1 MLSEKWKSTLKKAAQ
16 KLTGFKKRAFM
27 AEVTEDYFDGSPRKA
42 ETYLGWSRQAIR
54 LTARSANATGLK
66 ERETGIICVDNYQ
79 ARGRKKTEEIL
90 ANLPEDIKSLIETYS
105 QADPKFQS
113 TFAYAKVSGRAVREA
128 LINDCGYSSEELPC
142 RQTIGE
148 ILNRMGYRLKKHK
161 RSNP

>member
-27 AEVTEDYFDGSPRKA
+27 AEVTEDYFEGSPRKA
-42 ETYLGWSRQAIR
+42 ETQLGWSRQAI
-54 LTARSANATGLK
+54 ATGLK
-66 ERETGIICVDNYQ
+66 ERETGILCVDNYR

-90 ANLPEDIKSLIETYS
+90 PKLEADIKTLVETYC
-105 QADPKFQS
+105 QADPKFKS
-113 TFAYAKVSGRAVREA
+113 TFTYAKVSARAVREA
-128 LINDCGYSSEELPC
+128 LINERGYSSEELPC